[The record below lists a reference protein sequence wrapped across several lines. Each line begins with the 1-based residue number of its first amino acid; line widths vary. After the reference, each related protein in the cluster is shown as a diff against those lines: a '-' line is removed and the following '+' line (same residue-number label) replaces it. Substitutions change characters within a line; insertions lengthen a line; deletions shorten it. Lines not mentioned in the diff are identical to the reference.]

1 MVERN
6 ENEKI
11 SFFGSLLNIKFQFKK
26 LTQRYSKKL
35 FKWKNNQ
42 DKFFFYSLAFYIK
55 KFCWSYASTFNYV
68 ILLKSLS
75 LKKNENK

>member
-35 FKWKNNQ
+35 FK
-42 DKFFFYSLAFYIK
+42 
-55 KFCWSYASTFNYV
+55 
-68 ILLKSLS
+68 
-75 LKKNENK
+75 